1 MKQKKD
7 INELLALATQTLSL
21 AEQENIKHRLVE
33 HVNYLILNDFPALI
47 QVLYRVDVSENKLK
61 NLLRSKPGTDA
72 AILITNML
80 LERQAEKIKSR
91 QSESKSSNKKNEFID
106 PDLEW

>member
-1 MKQKKD
+1 MEQRNN
-7 INELLALATQTLSL
+7 ISELLALTTQNLSL
-21 AEQENIKHRLVE
+21 AEQEDIKSKLVE
-33 HVNYLILNDFPALI
+33 LVNFLIVNDFPALI

-61 NLLRSKPGTDA
+61 HLLRSKPRTDA
-72 AILITNML
+72 AVLITNML

-91 QSESKSSNKKNEFID
+91 QSSVSGHKKQKDDID